1 MAEVEDEDE
10 FKDALAT
17 PDPPPS
23 SPSPTSKSKTAAA
36 AAGRGLGRR
45 LLASIPL
52 PASLSAAIGRF
63 STPKPPAS
71 NVGLGLLL
79 HAGSATP
86 ADGDGTP
93 ASDAASA
100 ISSPNLPPLAYLQ
113 RQHGDDQVA
122 RPSAGVWEENL
133 GLAPAEEQGRTA
145 AEYGEKE
152 GVAVDGCSVDRNDF
166 CFRGQE
172 EDCEKWQDDELGAS
186 VDGCMFQDQEEV
198 MVEQGATED
207 FAAVVEDQSDSTAV
221 EQCAGDETRA
231 AKDENAVE
239 VNDEVIEQE
248 GAVSRLVAAEDGFAV
263 GSQEEYV
270 VVAEQSVYVISVQ
283 DQLEVVEQCT
293 GDQLR
298 TTADDSS
305 GQDKDLVDQEE
316 KTEYY
321 TALEAVEQC
330 TDDGSKAVKDGSIVE
345 GEERTVKQGVVGA
358 LDAAKNG
365 APEES
370 QEDDAMV
377 AEQNEDCISLHDQH
391 KVVELDDQLRTA
403 IDDIATQDQEMVEQ
417 EGPIEYY
424 YDVEAVEQCT
434 NDGSRAVN
442 DGSVVDEKEKV
453 VVQELSVGL
462 LDADKDFVTV
472 ESQEDMVTA
481 EQSENGISVQDQ
493 NEVVEQ
499 CTSDQLKETKDG
511 NFVDE
516 KERVMKQEGTVSA
529 LNASKDSVILES
541 QVVAEPVE
549 DDISVQDHKVVEQH
563 RIDQL
568 RTTMNDN
575 AAEDQEEV
583 EQECAIVNRDRDAE
597 TDDIAV
603 EDQEKEMRQSA
614 GDESR
619 ATNHEN
625 AMEFNKKVED
635 QKDVIDE
642 YGVIKDGIGVEIL
655 EKNIVIVQQGGDAIS
670 QPDEGN
676 VVEQYASDQLR
687 ATTDDNAEKQEV
699 VDQEGAIAGRIV
711 TTDGIA
717 VEDQEKEVEQSVG
730 EESRE
735 TKNENGV
742 EDSEKVDQDVIG
754 SQSVMKDGS
763 GVESEEE
770 VVVISEKGGN
780 DISVQDVGDAMEQCT
795 SDQLRTTMDDNAA
808 ECQEVVEQE
817 GAIIEMGGTP
827 YGFTVEDKDKEV
839 EQSTVDE
846 SRAIEDE
853 NAVEDNKNVVDQE
866 DSTDTEGAAEDGSG
880 VESQEDVVVAEQGGA
895 GISVRD
901 EGNVL
906 EQCNNDQLRTTTDD
920 NAAEDQEVV
929 EQEGVVSILSAAN
942 VGIAVELREFIAGAE
957 KVEDGVSIQDQDKAV
972 EQFPGNQQRIT
983 TDDYAA
989 EDQEV
994 IREKIGLSAGYPQR
1008 PAKLNCR
1015 FYISTGSCSYGSSCH
1030 FNHPQLKAK
1039 LEGSSF
1045 PSEHRNHEVEFLEL
1059 NRVGLPIREGARKCT
1074 YYMRNGT
1081 CRYGKKCCFNHPEE
1095 VLDAQLH
1102 MPTGWDDNN
1111 PQSSPHSKKSPEHAT
1126 INDISSG
1133 SEVLPANIIR
1143 MLLPPQNMPPCTE
1156 EKEMKVKKDPEW
1168 SSASDNSDGCC
1179 SADSS
1184 DGPLCKQEHVN
1195 YSERPECPFLLKYG
1209 NCKFASACQ
1218 YYHPK
1223 DKFPSRYHTR
1233 DNFPSR
1239 YHPTDNFQSRHRPKT
1254 DPLLEE
1260 ALIYPEKPGEPE
1272 CPFYMKTG
1280 SCKFGANCKFHHPK
1294 DLTPSMQRPASP
1306 KRLVAASEHQPAART
1321 TLQDHMYQQQKY
1333 PERPGQPDCR
1343 YYMQFGKCKFQSAC
1357 VFNHPKERLSS
1368 GWHTAECP
1376 FYMKTGA
1383 CLFGSACEFYHPK
1396 DRCSRTGG
1404 NDDDT
1409 VYEHDF
1415 VTESENVTKTA
1426 YPERPGELECSHYMK
1441 HGYCKF
1447 QMSCKFHHP
1456 TDRLSR
1462 K

>member
-1 MAEVEDEDE
+1 MAGVEDEDE

-23 SPSPTSKSKTAAA
+23 SPLPTSKSKTAAA
-36 AAGRGLGRR
+36 GAVGGGLGRR

-79 HAGSATP
+79 HAGPATP

-100 ISSPNLPPLAYLQ
+100 ISSPHLLPLAYLQ

-122 RPSAGVWEENL
+122 GPCAGVGEEDL
-133 GLAPAEEQGRTA
+133 GLVPAEEQGRTK
-145 AEYGEKE
+145 AEDREKDC
-152 GVAVDGCSVDRNDF
+152 VAVDGCSVDRNDL

-172 EDCEKWQDDELGAS
+172 EDGEKWQDDELGAS
-186 VDGCMFQDQEEV
+186 VSGCMFQDQEEV

-231 AKDENAVE
+231 AKDENDVE
-239 VNDEVIEQE
+239 VNEEVIEQE

-263 GSQEEYV
+263 GSQEEDV

-283 DQLEVVEQCT
+283 DQLEAVEQCS

-298 TTADDSS
+298 TTAGDNS

-316 KTEYY
+316 ETEYY

-345 GEERTVKQGVVGA
+345 GVERMAKQGVVGA

-365 APEES
+365 APVES

-377 AEQNEDCISLHDQH
+377 AEQNEDCISVHDQH

-417 EGPIEYY
+417 EGAIEYY
-424 YDVEAVEQCT
+424 YAVEAVEQCT

-442 DGSVVDEKEKV
+442 DGNVVEDKEKV
-453 VVQELSVGL
+453 VVQELAVGL

-472 ESQEDMVTA
+472 ESEEDLVSA
-481 EQSENGISVQDQ
+481 EQSESGISVQDQ

-499 CTSDQLKETKDG
+499 CTSDQLKVTTDDNSAQDQE
-511 NFVDE
+511 VLQ
-516 KERVMKQEGTVSA
+516 QEGATKYYTA
-529 LNASKDSVILES
+529 LKDASKDSVILDS

-563 RIDQL
+563 T

-583 EQECAIVNRDRDAE
+583 EQEYAIVDRDRDAE

-619 ATNHEN
+619 AINHEN
-625 AMEFNKKVED
+625 AMEFNKVDD
-635 QKDVIDE
+635 QKDVTDE
-642 YGVIKDGIGVEIL
+642 YGVIKDGIGVKIL
-655 EKNIVIVQQGGDAIS
+655 EKNNVVVVEQVGDAIS
-670 QPDEGN
+670 QPEEGN
-676 VVEQYASDQLR
+676 VVKQYASDQLR
-687 ATTDDNAEKQEV
+687 ATTDDNAEKQEEV
-699 VDQEGAIAGRIV
+699 LEQGGAIAERLV

-717 VEDQEKEVEQSVG
+717 VQDQEKEVEQSVG
-730 EESRE
+730 EESRA

-754 SQSVMKDGS
+754 RQSVMKDGS

-770 VVVISEKGGN
+770 VVVISEKGG
-780 DISVQDVGDAMEQCT
+780 DEISVQDVGDVMEQCT
-795 SDQLRTTMDDNAA
+795 SDQLRTTMEDNAA
-808 ECQEVVEQE
+808 QCQEVVEQE
-817 GAIIEMGGTP
+817 GAFIEMGVTAD
-827 YGFTVEDKDKEV
+827 GFTVEDKDKEV

-846 SRAIEDE
+846 ARATEDE
-853 NAVEDNKNVVDQE
+853 NAVEDNKVVDQE
-866 DSTDTEGAAEDGSG
+866 DSTDTEGAAKDGSG

-906 EQCNNDQLRTTTDD
+906 EQCTNDQLRTTTDD

-929 EQEGVVSILSAAN
+929 EQEGIVNILSAAN
-942 VGIAVELREFIAGAE
+942 VGIAVELREVIVGAE
-957 KVEDGVSIQDQDKAV
+957 KVEDGVSIQDQDKVV

-994 IREKIGLSAGYPQR
+994 SREKIGLSAGYPQR

-1030 FNHPQLKAK
+1030 FNHPQLKAN
-1039 LEGSSF
+1039 LEASSF

-1074 YYMRNGT
+1074 YYMCNGT

-1102 MPTGWDDNN
+1102 TPTGWDDNN

-1133 SEVLPANIIR
+1133 SEIFPANIIR
-1143 MLLPPQNMPPCTE
+1143 MLLPPQNVPPCTE

-1195 YSERPECPFLLKYG
+1195 YSARPECPFLLKYG

-1239 YHPTDNFQSRHRPKT
+1239 YHPKDNFQSRHRPKT
-1254 DPLLEE
+1254 DPQLEE
-1260 ALIYPEKPGEPE
+1260 ASVYPEKPGEPE

-1294 DLTPSMQRPASP
+1294 DLTPSMQRPSSP
-1306 KRLVAASEHQPAART
+1306 KRLVAACEPHPAART

-1357 VFNHPKERLSS
+1357 IFNHPKERLSS

-1376 FYMKTGA
+1376 FYMKTGS
-1383 CLFGSACEFYHPK
+1383 CQFGSACEFYHPK

-1404 NDDDT
+1404 NGDDT

-1415 VTESENVTKTA
+1415 VAESENVTKTA

-1447 QMSCKFHHP
+1447 QMNCKFHHP
-1456 TDRLSR
+1456 SDRLS
-1462 K
+1462 KK

>member
-1 MAEVEDEDE
+1 MAGVEDEDE

-36 AAGRGLGRR
+36 GAVGGGLGRR

-79 HAGSATP
+79 HAGPATP

-100 ISSPNLPPLAYLQ
+100 ISSPHLLPLAYLQ

-122 RPSAGVWEENL
+122 GPCAGVGEEDL
-133 GLAPAEEQGRTA
+133 GLVPAEEQGRTT
-145 AEYGEKE
+145 AEDREKDC
-152 GVAVDGCSVDRNDF
+152 VAVDGCSVDRNDL

-172 EDCEKWQDDELGAS
+172 EDGEKWQDDELGAS
-186 VDGCMFQDQEEV
+186 VSGCMFQDQEEV

-231 AKDENAVE
+231 AKDENDVEVNEVVEELEGATEDFAVVVEAQSNNTAIDKCAGDKTRAAKDENAVE
-239 VNDEVIEQE
+239 VNEVIEEQEGATENFAVVLEVQSNNAAVEQCAGYYETRAAKDEKSVVVNEVIEQE
-248 GAVSRLVAAEDGFAV
+248 GAVSRPVAAEDGFAV
-263 GSQEEYV
+263 GSQEEDV

-283 DQLEVVEQCT
+283 DQLEAVEQCS

-298 TTADDSS
+298 TTAGDNS

-316 KTEYY
+316 ETEYY

-345 GEERTVKQGVVGA
+345 GVERMVKQGVVGA

-365 APEES
+365 APVES

-377 AEQNEDCISLHDQH
+377 AEQNEDCISVHDQH

-417 EGPIEYY
+417 EGAIEYY
-424 YDVEAVEQCT
+424 YAVEAVEQCT

-442 DGSVVDEKEKV
+442 DGNVVEDKEKV
-453 VVQELSVGL
+453 VVQELAVGL
-462 LDADKDFVTV
+462 LDADRDFVTV
-472 ESQEDMVTA
+472 ESEEDLVSA
-481 EQSENGISVQDQ
+481 EQSESGISVQDQ

-499 CTSDQLKETKDG
+499 CTSDQLKVTTDDNSAQDQEVLQQEGATKYYTALKDVEACINDGSVEAKDG

-516 KERVMKQEGTVSA
+516 KERMVKQEDTVSA
-529 LNASKDSVILES
+529 LNASKDSVILDS

-563 RIDQL
+563 T

-583 EQECAIVNRDRDAE
+583 EQEYAIVDRDRDAE

-619 ATNHEN
+619 AINHEN
-625 AMEFNKKVED
+625 AMEFNKVDD
-635 QKDVIDE
+635 QKDVTDE
-642 YGVIKDGIGVEIL
+642 YGVIKDGIGVKIL
-655 EKNIVIVQQGGDAIS
+655 EKNNVVVVEQVGDAIS
-670 QPDEGN
+670 QPEEGNVVKQYASDQLRATTDDNAEKQEVAEQEGATAERVVTIDECN

-699 VDQEGAIAGRIV
+699 LEQGGAIAERLV

-717 VEDQEKEVEQSVG
+717 VQDQEKEVEQSVG
-730 EESRE
+730 EESRA

-754 SQSVMKDGS
+754 RQSVMKDGS

-770 VVVISEKGGN
+770 VVVISEKGG
-780 DISVQDVGDAMEQCT
+780 DEISVQDVGDVMEQCT
-795 SDQLRTTMDDNAA
+795 SDQLRTTMEDNAA

-817 GAIIEMGGTP
+817 GAFIEMGVTAD
-827 YGFTVEDKDKEV
+827 GFTVEDKDKEV

-846 SRAIEDE
+846 ARATEDE
-853 NAVEDNKNVVDQE
+853 NAVEDNKVVDQE
-866 DSTDTEGAAEDGSG
+866 DSTDTEGAAKDGSG

-906 EQCNNDQLRTTTDD
+906 EQCTNDQLRTTTDD

-929 EQEGVVSILSAAN
+929 EQEGIVNILSAAN
-942 VGIAVELREFIAGAE
+942 VGIAVELREVIVGAE
-957 KVEDGVSIQDQDKAV
+957 KVEDGVSIQDQDKVV

-994 IREKIGLSAGYPQR
+994 SREKIGLSAGYPQR

-1039 LEGSSF
+1039 LEASSF

-1102 MPTGWDDNN
+1102 TPTGWDDNN

-1133 SEVLPANIIR
+1133 SEIFPANIIR
-1143 MLLPPQNMPPCTE
+1143 MLLPPQNVPPCTE
-1156 EKEMKVKKDPEW
+1156 EKEMKVKKE
-1168 SSASDNSDGCC
+1168 
-1179 SADSS
+1179 
-1184 DGPLCKQEHVN
+1184 
-1195 YSERPECPFLLKYG
+1195 G
-1209 NCKFASACQ
+1209 N
-1218 YYHPK
+1218 
-1223 DKFPSRYHTR
+1223 
-1233 DNFPSR
+1233 
-1239 YHPTDNFQSRHRPKT
+1239 
-1254 DPLLEE
+1254 
-1260 ALIYPEKPGEPE
+1260 G
-1272 CPFYMKTG
+1272 
-1280 SCKFGANCKFHHPK
+1280 
-1294 DLTPSMQRPASP
+1294 
-1306 KRLVAASEHQPAART
+1306 
-1321 TLQDHMYQQQKY
+1321 
-1333 PERPGQPDCR
+1333 
-1343 YYMQFGKCKFQSAC
+1343 
-1357 VFNHPKERLSS
+1357 
-1368 GWHTAECP
+1368 
-1376 FYMKTGA
+1376 
-1383 CLFGSACEFYHPK
+1383 
-1396 DRCSRTGG
+1396 
-1404 NDDDT
+1404 DDT

-1415 VTESENVTKTA
+1415 VAESENVTKTA

-1447 QMSCKFHHP
+1447 QMNCKFHHP
-1456 TDRLSR
+1456 SDRLS
-1462 K
+1462 KK

>member
-239 VNDEVIEQE
+239 VNDVVEELEGATEDFAVVVEDQSNNTAIDKCAGDKTRAAKDVNAVEVNEVIEEQEGATENFAAVLEVQSNNAAVEQCAGYYETRAAKDEKAVVVNEVIEQE

-499 CTSDQLKETKDG
+499 CTSDQLKVTTDDNSAQDQEVLQQEGATKYYTALNYVEACINDGSIETKDG

-699 VDQEGAIAGRIV
+699 VDQEGAIAGRIVTTDVGNVVEQYASDQLRATTDDNAEKQEVVEQGAIAERLV

-1156 EKEMKVKKDPEW
+1156 EKEMKVKKE
-1168 SSASDNSDGCC
+1168 
-1179 SADSS
+1179 
-1184 DGPLCKQEHVN
+1184 
-1195 YSERPECPFLLKYG
+1195 
-1209 NCKFASACQ
+1209 
-1218 YYHPK
+1218 
-1223 DKFPSRYHTR
+1223 
-1233 DNFPSR
+1233 
-1239 YHPTDNFQSRHRPKT
+1239 
-1254 DPLLEE
+1254 
-1260 ALIYPEKPGEPE
+1260 
-1272 CPFYMKTG
+1272 
-1280 SCKFGANCKFHHPK
+1280 
-1294 DLTPSMQRPASP
+1294 
-1306 KRLVAASEHQPAART
+1306 
-1321 TLQDHMYQQQKY
+1321 
-1333 PERPGQPDCR
+1333 
-1343 YYMQFGKCKFQSAC
+1343 
-1357 VFNHPKERLSS
+1357 
-1368 GWHTAECP
+1368 
-1376 FYMKTGA
+1376 
-1383 CLFGSACEFYHPK
+1383 
-1396 DRCSRTGG
+1396 G